1 MPEAQQS
8 YGVLDYGHFDYGD
21 FFDEPLVPNDGWGL
35 LCTANEELVCA
46 AQTPNLFCGARAEP
60 DSPPVETGPGPA
72 TPQATPV
79 AVREREEAIRGDAV
93 SVDIVGIAVDA
104 ASPAKP
110 RGSVLDE
117 FVRVPRPSVVAS
129 SDKRSGS

>member
-1 MPEAQQS
+1 MSNRIEIDFTRSEGAVLRLIGLVERKGFDVCSVDMP
-8 YGVLDYGHFDYGD
+8 
-21 FFDEPLVPNDGWGL
+21 
-35 LCTANEELVCA
+35 
-46 AQTPNLFCGARAEP
+46 
-60 DSPPVETGPGPA
+60 ETGPGPA

-79 AVREREEAIRGDAV
+79 AVREREEAIHGDAV

-117 FVRVPRPSVVAS
+117 FVRVPRPSVVAF
-129 SDKRSGS
+129 DKRSGS